1 MGCMLFPITLP
12 LKLVG
17 GSGSGGILN
26 IPIKMVTTLFK
37 GIFDALLKGAIGVI
51 LKILLAII
59 TLPFKIQGALRKSP
73 NTKRDE

>member
-17 GSGSGGILN
+17 AILN

-37 GIFDALLKGAIGVI
+37 GITNALLKGVIGAV
-51 LKILLAII
+51 LKVVVTII
-59 TLPFKIQGALRKSP
+59 TLPFKILGALRKSP
-73 NTKRDE
+73 NSKRDE